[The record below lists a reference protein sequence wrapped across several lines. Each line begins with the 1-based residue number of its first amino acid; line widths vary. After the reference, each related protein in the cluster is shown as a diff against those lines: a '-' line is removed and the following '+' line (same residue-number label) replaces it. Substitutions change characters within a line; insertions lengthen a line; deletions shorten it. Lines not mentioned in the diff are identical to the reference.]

1 MSETSN
7 SLDNI
12 ALQTFSLGEQELV
25 ISSKLLK
32 ERTELYKKQ
41 GKHTI
46 PFIPSVLV
54 MT

>member
-7 SLDNI
+7 SLDNN
-12 ALQTFSLGEQELV
+12 ASQTFSLSEQELV

-41 GKHTI
+41 GKHT
-46 PFIPSVLV
+46 S
-54 MT
+54 